1 MGLYAYRL
9 AAAGAVFLLWS
20 LFVWTKGAGY
30 TQDKWDS
37 QVLKEEKRSTENV
50 VRLARAAS
58 ELDAVWIQTTAVVR
72 EKIKEIEKKVPVYV
86 SEKANSKCDIPV
98 GFIRLWDEPLYE
110 AITPTSPIF
119 SNDDPSGVAL
129 SRVATSGVL
138 EAKERF
144 EVNRF
149 TLVSCQSYIRKV
161 QEIFNNAP

>member
-1 MGLYAYRL
+1 MIRLYIFIAVFAAWSATAWLAGANHIQKKWDR
-9 AAAGAVFLLWS
+9 AAAKA
-20 LFVWTKGAGY
+20 
-30 TQDKWDS
+30 
-37 QVLKEEKRSTENV
+37 EKQHLNDV
-50 VRLARAAS
+50 MRLARAAS
-58 ELDAVWIQTTAVVR
+58 ELDAIWIQTTTVVR

-86 SEKANSKCDIPV
+86 SEKADSKCDIPV

-119 SNDDPSGVAL
+119 GNDDSSGVAL

-149 TLVSCQSYIRKV
+149 SLASCQAYVRKIE
-161 QEIFNNAP
+161 EIFNAPQ